1 MWDPSSN
8 LGLEILISQFAKK
21 RSFCCTDWLGPP
33 TLKKNPRVGPT
44 EKIPYG
50 TWVGFEQFPHCPIGS
65 LDPEV
70 VSAATMNITQ
80 WYAVRKHG
88 TWAFWKG
95 PSFPLSNVVLETTRS
110 PIPYLCEHEGISF
123 TRSPF
128 WTWLRRIDAADF
140 GQSPFGF
147 DHCHLHRHVRELK
160 KPAGKFLGFRLH
172 VEGWWI
178 LLRFGDTIGDG
189 LDWRRH
195 TKWDKKREKSFVWS
209 VVSCKGGCAI
219 LRITLRG
226 ARRLAGN
233 HGLIVWYNND
243 YCNYGGGCWT
253 FFSNDW
259 WLSI

>member
-1 MWDPSSN
+1 MWDRSSN
-8 LGLEILISQFAKK
+8 LGLESSCFAVCKKKVFVAPIGLGPVPWTKIQEWAPLK
-21 RSFCCTDWLGPP
+21 RSPMAHESGLSSFPLSHWFPWPWGGVSCDNEHHPMVCSEETWHLGF
-33 TLKKNPRVGPT
+33 L
-44 EKIPYG
+44 
-50 TWVGFEQFPHCPIGS
+50 
-65 LDPEV
+65 
-70 VSAATMNITQ
+70 
-80 WYAVRKHG
+80 RKV
-88 TWAFWKG
+88 

-160 KPAGKFLGFRLH
+160 KTGEKFLGFRLH

-178 LLRFGDTIGDG
+178 LLRFWDTIGDG

-233 HGLIVWYNND
+233 HGLIVWYNN